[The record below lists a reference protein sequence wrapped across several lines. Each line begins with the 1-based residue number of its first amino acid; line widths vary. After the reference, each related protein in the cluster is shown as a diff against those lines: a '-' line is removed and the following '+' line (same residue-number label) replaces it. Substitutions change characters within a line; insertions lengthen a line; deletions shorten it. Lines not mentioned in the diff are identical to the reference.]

1 MNSLF
6 KQLKLIHSISI
17 NITHVGCGE
26 TAGKAG
32 GRQRESKGYN
42 QMASRY
48 SRPVSVA
55 NRRGMRLIVV
65 VVLIMVIA
73 LAVRCRSLI
82 NKNET
87 YAQQIDLLEQQITE
101 ENGRTENIEE
111 FRDYTKTN
119 PYIEK
124 VAREKLGLVY
134 PDEIIFQPE
143 D

>member
-1 MNSLF
+1 
-6 KQLKLIHSISI
+6 
-17 NITHVGCGE
+17 
-26 TAGKAG
+26 
-32 GRQRESKGYN
+32 
-42 QMASRY
+42 MASKN
-48 SRPVSVA
+48 SRPVSDA
-55 NRRGMRLIVV
+55 NRRGMRLIAV

-87 YAQQIDLLEQQITE
+87 YAQQIDMLEQQITE
-101 ENGRTENIEE
+101 ENDRTVNIEE
-111 FRDYTKTN
+111 FRDYTKTH

>member
-1 MNSLF
+1 
-6 KQLKLIHSISI
+6 
-17 NITHVGCGE
+17 
-26 TAGKAG
+26 
-32 GRQRESKGYN
+32 
-42 QMASRY
+42 MASKN
-48 SRPVSVA
+48 SRPVSDA

-82 NKNET
+82 IKNET
-87 YAQQIDLLEQQITE
+87 YAQQIDMLEQQITE
-101 ENGRTENIEE
+101 ENDRTVNIEE
-111 FRDYTKTN
+111 FRDYTKTD